1 MGKMLTAKDVQELLD
16 VDRSTIYRMAES
28 GRLPSIKV
36 GRQWRFPADQVEE
49 WLVAQSAPVV
59 SPLSLNNRDDDDLLS
74 KLPVE
79 CVQLIQDTFAKALG
93 VMVIIT
99 DMDGRPVTELSNP
112 CGLFEALSNTP
123 VLWQR
128 CIDHWRDMAVDLSLE
143 PRFEEGY
150 LGLLCSR
157 AYIRIGA
164 TLQGM
169 VFVGG
174 IAPDDWPPSP
184 EKIREIA
191 ADLDVDFSLFTNHV
205 EDIYMMDEAE
215 QAHVLSLIQPVADVV
230 SHILNERI
238 VLMRKLDQ
246 ISRITAV

>member
-59 SPLSLNNRDDDDLLS
+59 SPLTLNSRDDDELLN

-99 DMDGRPVTELSNP
+99 DMDGRPVTDLSNP

-123 VLWQR
+123 ALWQR

-150 LGLLCSR
+150 LGLLCS
-157 AYIRIGA
+157 
-164 TLQGM
+164 
-169 VFVGG
+169 
-174 IAPDDWPPSP
+174 
-184 EKIREIA
+184 
-191 ADLDVDFSLFTNHV
+191 
-205 EDIYMMDEAE
+205 
-215 QAHVLSLIQPVADVV
+215 
-230 SHILNERI
+230 
-238 VLMRKLDQ
+238 
-246 ISRITAV
+246 

>member
-1 MGKMLTAKDVQELLD
+1 
-16 VDRSTIYRMAES
+16 MADS

-49 WLVAQSAPVV
+49 WLAAQSVPVV

-123 VLWQR
+123 ALWQR
-128 CIDHWRDMAVDLSLE
+128 CIDHWRDMAVGLSLE
-143 PRFEEGY
+143 PRFDEGY

-157 AYIRIGA
+157 AYIRTGSV
-164 TLQGM
+164 LSGM
-169 VFVGG
+169 VFIGG
-174 IAPDDWPPSP
+174 IAPDNWPPSP
-184 EKIREIA
+184 EKMREIA
-191 ADLDVDFSLFTNHV
+191 ADLDVDFTLFTNHV
-205 EDIYMMDEAE
+205 EDVYRMNEIK
-215 QAHVLSLIQPVADVV
+215 QAHVLSLIQPIADVV

-246 ISRITAV
+246 IGRITAV

>member
-1 MGKMLTAKDVQELLD
+1 MGRMLTAKDVQALLH
-16 VDRSTIYRMAES
+16 VDRSTVYRMAES

-36 GRQWRFPADQVEE
+36 GRQWRFPAEQVEE
-49 WLVAQSAPVV
+49 WLAAQSAPAV
-59 SPLSLNNRDDDDLLS
+59 SPLTRPNRDDALLS
-74 KLPVE
+74 KLPVA

-123 VLWQR
+123 ALWQR

-157 AYIRIGA
+157 AYIRVGA

-174 IAPDDWPPSP
+174 IAPDNWPPSP
-184 EKIREIA
+184 EQMREIA

-205 EDIYMMDEAE
+205 ADVYTMDEAE
-215 QAHVLSLIQPVADVV
+215 QAHVLSLIQPVADVI
-230 SHILNERI
+230 SHVLHERI
-238 VLMRKLDQ
+238 VLLQKLD
-246 ISRITAV
+246 RIGRMTAA